1 MLVASFE
8 IGRYGLLNEKL
19 EQPDKVAAQRKY
31 NSLKGIQG
39 LCHGRPLPSQW
50 RLLATR
56 TTDYQHP
63 DAPIG
68 QQRGSGSLD
77 SPEYY
82 GGKYMILSAAPDDSY
97 GLTEYPNYL
106 YSRATR
112 SGT

>member
-1 MLVASFE
+1 MDGPA
-8 IGRYGLLNEKL
+8 
-19 EQPDKVAAQRKY
+19 
-31 NSLKGIQG
+31 
-39 LCHGRPLPSQW
+39 QW

-97 GLTEYPNYL
+97 G
-106 YSRATR
+106 
-112 SGT
+112 

>member
-1 MLVASFE
+1 MPWTA
-8 IGRYGLLNEKL
+8 
-19 EQPDKVAAQRKY
+19 
-31 NSLKGIQG
+31 
-39 LCHGRPLPSQW
+39 LPSQW

-106 YSRATR
+106 YSPGYQVWDMTDPRTPSSSRRSPCRVRSWATR
-112 SGT
+112 NTKRPI